1 MRQVSLRMVAG
12 DESGAIAGTEAEYAR
27 ARVPQWQV
35 DWVGD
40 DVVAVQPED
49 VLEGELEPLIGDMD
63 IVEVEL
69 AVLEPA
75 EEAAVIAPDIAE
87 GINVEAEAAGVGAG
101 VGAVVGLALGAA
113 AIAGG
118 VMIHTIDTPARIRA
132 RDDLIFKQQQEE
144 EINQNISRGRQF
156 TQGGFNTKLPFYIG
170 GQ

>member
-1 MRQVSLRMVAG
+1 
-12 DESGAIAGTEAEYAR
+12 
-27 ARVPQWQV
+27 
-35 DWVGD
+35 
-40 DVVAVQPED
+40 
-49 VLEGELEPLIGDMD
+49 MD

-69 AVLEPA
+69 AALEPA

-132 RDDLIFKQQQEE
+132 RDDLIYKQQQEE
-144 EINQNISRGRQF
+144 ARRDKSEHITWSAIYTRWLEYKTPILHRRSMTDSFRRYSSI
-156 TQGGFNTKLPFYIG
+156 TQTSG
-170 GQ
+170 